1 MGCFYSHVFLSFGA
15 EGRCVIGL
23 GLSRWI
29 AEQTQRL
36 RNILVIPLLATVQ
49 AIGLIGTRVPALFVL
64 GIGLICFLSD
74 ACKFVFI
81 HQMTDEADE
90 IHLQN
95 Y

>member
-1 MGCFYSHVFLSFGA
+1 MCL
-15 EGRCVIGL
+15 CV
-23 GLSRWI
+23 WI
-29 AEQTQRL
+29 AEQTQQL

-49 AIGLIGTRVPALFVL
+49 AIGLIGTREPILFVL
-64 GIGLICFLSD
+64 GIGLICFLSG
-74 ACKFVFI
+74 AGKFVFI